1 MTLALNLDRK
11 AEAAAVVHSHGVP
24 HRRTEEWKYSDLKSA
39 LGEKGLGAV
48 VAEWLVGNLPSGVEM
63 FDLAQPNPP
72 AWVMNHFARPTQNVM
87 RAASLVLSAG
97 GVAFRVPKGAQI
109 ADVLKLDFTGPGHVR
124 GLLVLEEGAS
134 LTLVEGVGP
143 KSIET
148 DFRNVGFEILLS
160 AGAALEHIRISPQAG
175 DAVLVEE
182 VSVHLASR
190 ADYRAHFAAF
200 GSKLSRL
207 ELEIAL
213 EGEGAQ
219 ANLSGVAVLDGK
231 RHSDVTTHVI
241 HRAGNTASAQL
252 FRHVAAGQARAVYQ
266 GKVTVAKGANGSDS
280 NQSAKALLLGDGAEA
295 DLKPELEIF
304 ADDVKCAHG
313 AAVGDLDAES
323 LFYLRA
329 RGIPEA
335 EARGLLLQAFLED
348 AVAQIARTDQRE
360 LVRTE
365 LLSALRVVA

>member
-24 HRRTEEWKYSDLKSA
+24 HRRVEDWKYSDLKAA

-48 VAEWLVGNLPSGVEM
+48 MAEWLVGNLPAGVEM

-72 AWVMNHFARPTQNVM
+72 AWVMAHVARPTRNVM
-87 RAASLVLSAG
+87 NAASLALSAG
-97 GVAFRVPKGAQI
+97 GVAFRVPK
-109 ADVLKLDFTGPGHVR
+109 DVTVAAPLKLDFTGGGHVR

-134 LTLVEGVGP
+134 LILVEGVGAA
-143 KSIET
+143 
-148 DFRNVGFEILLS
+148 DFRNVGFEIVVGER
-160 AGAALEHIRISPQAG
+160 AGLEHVRITPDAG
-175 DAVLVEE
+175 DSVLVEE
-182 VSVHLASR
+182 VSLRIAAGGR
-190 ADYRAHFAAF
+190 YRGHFAGF
-200 GSKLSRL
+200 GSKLARM
-207 ELEIAL
+207 ELEVAL

-219 ANLSGVAVLDGK
+219 AHLSGVAVLGGK

-241 HRAGNTASAQL
+241 HRVGNSHSTQL
-252 FRHVAAGQARAVYQ
+252 FKHVVAGQARAVYQ
-266 GKVTVAKGANGSDS
+266 GKVTVAKGADGSDS
-280 NQSAKALLLGDGAEA
+280 SQTAKALLLGDMAEA

-313 AAVGDLDAES
+313 AAVGDLDTES

-329 RGIPEA
+329 RGIPEGQ
-335 EARGLLLQAFLED
+335 ARGMLLQAFLD
-348 AVAQIARTDQRE
+348 DVVAEIAITDQRE

-365 LLSALRVVA
+365 LLTALKVIA

>member
-24 HRRTEEWKYSDLKSA
+24 HRRIEEWKYSDLKAA

-48 VAEWLVGNLPSGVEM
+48 MAEWLVGNLPSGVEM
-63 FDLAQPNPP
+63 FDLSQPNPP
-72 AWVMNHFARPTQNVM
+72 QWVMAQFARPSQNVM
-87 RAASLVLSAG
+87 NAASLALSAG
-97 GVAFRVPKGAQI
+97 GVALRVPK
-109 ADVLKLDFTGPGHVR
+109 DVAVAGPLKLDFTGPGHVR

-134 LTLVEGVGP
+134 LTLVEGVGC
-143 KSIET
+143 S
-148 DFRNVGFEILLS
+148 DFRNVGFEIVLG
-160 AGAALEHIRISPQAG
+160 AGAKLEHVRVSPEAG
-175 DAVLVEE
+175 DSVLVEE
-182 VSVHLASR
+182 AFVHVAAGAS
-190 ADYRAHFAAF
+190 YRGHFASF
-200 GSKLSRL
+200 GSKLSRM
-207 ELEIAL
+207 ELQIAL
-213 EGEGAQ
+213 EGDGAE
-219 ANLSGVAVLDGK
+219 AHLSGVSVLDEK
-231 RHSDVTTHVI
+231 RHSDVTSHVI
-241 HRAGNTASAQL
+241 HRHGNTNSTQL
-252 FRHVAAGQARAVYQ
+252 FKHVVGGRGQAVYQ

-280 NQSAKALLLGDGAEA
+280 SQTAKALLLGDAAEA

-348 AVAQIARTDQRE
+348 AIAEIAATDQRE

-365 LLSALRVVA
+365 LLTALKGIA